1 MNMKIILIDDEPPA
15 IRLLLQMLQKVVPDC
30 VILATCS
37 NLKEGITA
45 IHGLQPDLVFMDV
58 EMPQQKGIKIAEF
71 FDGDLPFQLIF
82 VTGHQEYA
90 VEAFGLNATDY
101 LLKPLTE
108 EKLIAALRKAEQK
121 KMLQNLETKVFPR
134 PGSQTKSV
142 KKILLPVA
150 NGFEI
155 ISPESINFLKA
166 EGSYTVIY
174 FTDKKTLMASKN
186 LKYFEQ
192 MLTGSSFL
200 RVHRSYLANL
210 DKARKILNEGGT
222 ELLFENGARVPIA
235 LERVEKIMAVLLRG

>member
-15 IRLLLQMLQKVVPDC
+15 IRLLLQMLQKVAPDC
-30 VILATCS
+30 FILATCS
-37 NLKEGITA
+37 NLKEGISA
-45 IHGLQPDLVFMDV
+45 IHGLQPDLVFLDV

-82 VTGHQEYA
+82 VTGHQKYA
-90 VEAFGLNATDY
+90 VEAFGMNATDY

-108 EKLIAALRKAEQK
+108 EKLKTALHKAEQK
-121 KMLQNLETKVFPR
+121 NMLKNLEKRAFQNQV
-134 PGSQTKSV
+134 GQSSSI

-155 ISPESINFLKA
+155 IAPENINYLKA

-222 ELLFENGARVPIA
+222 ELMFENGARVPIA

>member
-1 MNMKIILIDDEPPA
+1 MKIIIIDDEPPA
-15 IRLLLQMLQKVVPDC
+15 IRLLLQMLQKVAPNC

-45 IHGLQPDLVFMDV
+45 IHSLQPDLVFLDI

-82 VTGHQEYA
+82 VTAHQEYA

-108 EKLIAALRKAEQK
+108 EKLISAMRKAEQK
-121 KMLQNLETKVFPR
+121 NMLQNIEARVFPY
-134 PGSQTKSV
+134 PGGQTRSI
-142 KKILLPVA
+142 KKILLPVS

-155 ISPESINFLKA
+155 ISLDNINYLKA
-166 EGSYTVIY
+166 EGSYTVMY

-192 MLTGSSFL
+192 MLTGASFL

>member
-1 MNMKIILIDDEPPA
+1 MKVILIDDEPPA
-15 IRLLLQMLQKVVPDC
+15 IRLLLQMLQKVAPNC

-45 IHGLQPDLVFMDV
+45 IHSLQPDLVFLDI
-58 EMPQQKGIKIAEF
+58 EMPQQKGIKIGEF
-71 FDGDLPFQLIF
+71 FDGNLPFQLIF
-82 VTGHQEYA
+82 VTAHQEFA

-108 EKLIAALRKAEQK
+108 EKLISAMRKAEQK
-121 KMLQNLETKVFPR
+121 LMLQNIETRVFPY
-134 PGSQTKSV
+134 PGGQTRTI
-142 KKILLPVA
+142 KKILLPVS

-155 ISPESINFLKA
+155 ISLENINFLKA

-192 MLTGSSFL
+192 MLTGASFL

>member
-15 IRLLLQMLQKVVPDC
+15 IRLLLQMLQKVAPDC

-71 FDGDLPFQLIF
+71 FDCDLPFQLIF
-82 VTGHQEYA
+82 VTGHQQYA

-121 KMLQNLETKVFPR
+121 KMLHNLETKVFPH
-134 PGSQTKSV
+134 PGGQTKSV

-192 MLTGSSFL
+192 MLSGSSFL

>member
-1 MNMKIILIDDEPPA
+1 MKIILIDDEPPA
-15 IRLLLQMLQKVVPDC
+15 IRLLLQMLQKVAPNC

-45 IHGLQPDLVFMDV
+45 IHSLQPDLVFLDI
-58 EMPQQKGIKIAEF
+58 EMPQQKGINIADF

-82 VTGHQEYA
+82 VTAHQEYA
-90 VEAFGLNATDY
+90 VEAFTLNATDY

-108 EKLIAALRKAEQK
+108 EKLKSAISKAEQK
-121 KMLQNLETKVFPR
+121 SMLQNLERRVASYPADHVKPI
-134 PGSQTKSV
+134 

-174 FTDKKTLMASKN
+174 FIDKKTLMASKN

-192 MLTGSSFL
+192 MLTGPSFI